1 MACIL
6 GFLVLGV
13 AFLASRYGLVP
24 SEKETIVSMLGKD
37 VLGENVLYY
46 AYQAATA
53 MVLFLAANTSFADFP
68 RVSAILA
75 NDRFMP
81 RQFAFKGDRLAFSR
95 GIVFLA
101 GAASLLLI
109 AFSGDG
115 DEADPAVRRR
125 GLRLLHPLAVGHGE
139 PLAAAAGDGLA
150 HGAWRSTASERR

>member
-1 MACIL
+1 
-6 GFLVLGV
+6 
-13 AFLASRYGLVP
+13 
-24 SEKETIVSMLGKD
+24 MLGKD
-37 VLGENVLYY
+37 VLGESVLYY

-109 AFSGDG
+109 AFSG
-115 DEADPAVRRR
+115 EVT
-125 GLRLLHPLAVGHGE
+125 RLIPLYAIGVSSRSRCRSQ
-139 PLAAAAGDGLA
+139 
-150 HGAWRSTASERR
+150 AW